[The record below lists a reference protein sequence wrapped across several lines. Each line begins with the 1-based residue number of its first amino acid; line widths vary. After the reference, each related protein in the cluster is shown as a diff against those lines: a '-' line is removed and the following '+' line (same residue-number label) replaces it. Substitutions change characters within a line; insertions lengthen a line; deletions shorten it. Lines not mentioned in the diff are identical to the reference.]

1 MRQLEE
7 YELEVILDC
16 LKNSWDIYEINR
28 SKEET
33 RVYLIDEFEK
43 LKSKWGVSGFSSNP
57 QKSKI
62 SGKIETK
69 SQLENPQQKNKWRK

>member
-43 LKSKWGVSGFSSNP
+43 LKSK
-57 QKSKI
+57 
-62 SGKIETK
+62 
-69 SQLENPQQKNKWRK
+69 